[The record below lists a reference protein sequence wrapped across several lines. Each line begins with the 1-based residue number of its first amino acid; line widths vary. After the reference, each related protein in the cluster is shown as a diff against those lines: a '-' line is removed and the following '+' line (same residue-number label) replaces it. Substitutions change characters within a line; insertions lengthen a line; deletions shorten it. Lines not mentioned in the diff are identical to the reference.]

1 LACSLSGFSG
11 LGLKLRKLRRH
22 RRIAPG
28 QLLDRHILGLIVRE
42 AQIAVRTDQRIL
54 LKIQNVGTKPIH
66 LQDIVINDRKD
77 CRFVN
82 ATPRG
87 NILNV
92 GDSILL
98 VSECEAV
105 RVTITTDDGPSTYE
119 ISR

>member
-1 LACSLSGFSG
+1 MSSQDPLALTFKGPRKTWWYIGTAAVIVLAFFVDFSSDANP
-11 LGLKLRKLRRH
+11 LEVLY
-22 RRIAPG
+22 
-28 QLLDRHILGLIVRE
+28 E
-42 AQIAVRTDQRIL
+42 NNL
-54 LKIQNVGTKPIH
+54 LKIQNVSTKPVH
-66 LQDIVINDRKD
+66 LQDIVINNRKD

-105 RVTITTDDGPSTYE
+105 RVTITTDDGPSIYE
-119 ISR
+119 LSR

>member
-1 LACSLSGFSG
+1 MSSQDPLALTFNGPHKVWWYVGTAVVVIFAFLIDSGSDNNSLKV
-11 LGLKLRKLRRH
+11 LY
-22 RRIAPG
+22 
-28 QLLDRHILGLIVRE
+28 E
-42 AQIAVRTDQRIL
+42 NNL
-54 LKIQNVGTKPIH
+54 LKIQNVGVKPVH

-82 ATPRG
+82 ATPLG

-105 RVTITTDDGPSTYE
+105 RVTITTDDGPRTYG